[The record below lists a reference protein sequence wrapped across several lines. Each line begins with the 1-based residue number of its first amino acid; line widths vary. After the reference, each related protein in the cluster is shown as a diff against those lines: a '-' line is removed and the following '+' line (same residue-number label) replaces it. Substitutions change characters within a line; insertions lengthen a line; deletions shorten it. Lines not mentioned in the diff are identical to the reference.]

1 MLLLSR
7 HCTYFLNR
15 MLRKVQININDY
27 SIKKIYKET
36 QQYLIDKIARKG
48 IIIETNPVSNINIGE
63 IKGMDSHPILML
75 NNSFKNDYNRVMVSV
90 NTDDPGV
97 FSTTLRNQYGYIL
110 EILKQQDIPMEK
122 ALLWIDQVRKNGL
135 NSTFIYNKR
144 KTKSQILK
152 ELTEMKRAIETKI
165 G

>member
-1 MLLLSR
+1 MIILL
-7 HCTYFLNR
+7 
-15 MLRKVQININDY
+15 KK
-27 SIKKIYKET
+27 SIKET

-90 NTDDPGV
+90 NTDDHGV

-110 EILKQQDIPMEK
+110 EILKQQGIPMEK

>member
-1 MLLLSR
+1 
-7 HCTYFLNR
+7 
-15 MLRKVQININDY
+15 
-27 SIKKIYKET
+27 
-36 QQYLIDKIARKG
+36 
-48 IIIETNPVSNINIGE
+48 
-63 IKGMDSHPILML
+63 
-75 NNSFKNDYNRVMVSV
+75 
-90 NTDDPGV
+90 
-97 FSTTLRNQYGYIL
+97 
-110 EILKQQDIPMEK
+110 MEK